1 MDDPEEDL
9 ISISAE
15 PKKVE
20 VKSVVF
26 FKKKCVIVGGDFVVS
41 HVITI
46 LESLR
51 DKIIFIKNNN
61 IENRSVYQVGA

>member
-9 ISISAE
+9 ISNTYWTKKSKGNISF
-15 PKKVE
+15 
-20 VKSVVF
+20 F
-26 FKKKCVIVGGDFVVS
+26 FKMCFCGGISSF
-41 HVITI
+41 HMLLITI

-61 IENRSVYQVGA
+61 IENRSVYQAGA

>member
-1 MDDPEEDL
+1 
-9 ISISAE
+9 
-15 PKKVE
+15 
-20 VKSVVF
+20 
-26 FKKKCVIVGGDFVVS
+26 VGGDFVVS

-61 IENRSVYQVGA
+61 IEKQIRLPSWSLKIITHATMQFIVFMCLSTS

>member
-20 VKSVVF
+20 VKLVVF
-26 FKKKCVIVGGDFVVS
+26 FLKKCVIVGGGFRRFTCYY
-41 HVITI
+41 HTR
-46 LESLR
+46 E
-51 DKIIFIKNNN
+51 FT
-61 IENRSVYQVGA
+61 